1 MIPLF
6 KVSMSPS
13 ARLAAGDVLDSGYIG
28 QGFKVDEFENELQAL
43 IAAPTRPVST
53 NSCTSAITLAL
64 MLCDVGPGD
73 EVITTP
79 ITCTAT
85 NTPIILA
92 GARPVWADVD
102 PITGNID
109 PEDVARKIT
118 PRTKAIIAVDWSG
131 RPCDYTR
138 LRRVSGF
145 VPIIQDAAHTPF
157 PVFGGDYVCMSFGPI
172 KHLTCG
178 DGGALIVT
186 GNRFEAEA
194 QIASARLLRW
204 YGLDRDSKKSFRC
217 EQDIVRIGGKFHMN
231 DINAAIGL
239 DNMKNVSEN
248 VREHYGNAFFYN
260 RYIVNRPFARTP
272 PACLTSAWW
281 VYTMVV
287 SDRESFSRHMAEHG
301 VETSQVHARNDK
313 HSALNFP
320 NGPLPGVDEF
330 DAHQVSIP
338 CGWWVTSEQRRH
350 IIKAVNEWSQ

>member
-6 KVSMSPS
+6 KVTMASEAGEAVS
-13 ARLAAGDVLDSGYIG
+13 RVLASGYVG
-28 QGFKVDEFENELQAL
+28 QGARVDAFEEELQAA
-43 IAAPTRPVST
+43 ISAPTRPVST
-53 NSCTSAITLAL
+53 NSCTSAITIAL

-131 RPCDYTR
+131 RPCDYDH
-138 LRRVSGF
+138 LRRISGF

-157 PVFGGDYVCMSFGPI
+157 PVFGGDYACMSFGPI
-172 KHLTCG
+172 KHLSCG
-178 DGGALIVT
+178 DGGALVVT
-186 GNRFEAEA
+186 GNRFEPDA

-217 EQDIVRIGGKFHMN
+217 EQDIARVGGKYHMT

-239 DNMKNVSEN
+239 ANLPHAYE
-248 VREHYGNAFFYN
+248 RARQHYGNAFFYG
-260 RYIVNRPFARTP
+260 RYIVNRSFARTP
-272 PACLTSAWW
+272 PASLASPWW

-287 SDRESFSRHMAEHG
+287 SDRESFSRHMASYG
-301 VETSQVHARNDK
+301 IETSQVHARNDK
-313 HSALNFP
+313 HSGMNYP
-320 NGPLPGVDEF
+320 NGELPGVDHF

-350 IIKAVNEWSQ
+350 IIKAVNDWTP